1 MRPTCYRRGDIA
13 SRKEKQEKF
22 FSSAPGDRSSFALVV
37 VSHSVDPSVLVGVC
51 TSRWSVFDDNDGD
64 SSVSDMMTIVMMV
77 MTIG

>member
-22 FSSAPGDRSSFALVV
+22 FSSAPGDRPSFALVV
-37 VSHSVDPSVLVGVC
+37 VFHSVDPSVLVGVC